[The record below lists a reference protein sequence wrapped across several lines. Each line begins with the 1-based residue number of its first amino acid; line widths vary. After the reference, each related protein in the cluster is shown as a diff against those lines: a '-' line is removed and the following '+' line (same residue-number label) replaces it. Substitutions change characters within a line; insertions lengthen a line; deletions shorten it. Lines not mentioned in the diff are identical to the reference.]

1 MTDQS
6 LMWQEQHAEFDHLMK
21 HPEAVI
27 EGTYQPDS
35 YWYTDPD
42 SGERT
47 WIDMRGMVGLTFET
61 HLIDEA
67 DPAIVTLTVTVD
79 REAWE
84 NEQMCTIIR
93 RSSIRELAAR
103 VVQERD
109 RRARTRAILER
120 GRIESGGTPI
130 RPPGIS
136 SDSLG
141 HGLFQQQESKWDR

>member
-1 MTDQS
+1 MTNHPAYQREY
-6 LMWQEQHAEFDHLMK
+6 QAEFEHLIA

-61 HLIDEA
+61 HLLDEA

-84 NEQMCTIIR
+84 NEGMKPRIR
-93 RSSIRELAAR
+93 ETSIRQLAAR

-141 HGLFQQQESKWDR
+141 HGLFQQHESKWDR

>member
-67 DPAIVTLTVTVD
+67 DPAIVTMTITVD
-79 REAWE
+79 REAWQ
-84 NEQMCTIIR
+84 NEQMHTIIR

-103 VVQERD
+103 AVEERE
-109 RRARTRAILER
+109 RRARYRAIAER
-120 GRIESGGTPI
+120 GRIESGGTI
-130 RPPGIS
+130 YPPGDNNS
-136 SDSLG
+136 RD
-141 HGLFQQQESKWDR
+141 LFQYQERRNGK

>member
-42 SGERT
+42 SGERA
-47 WIDMRGMVGLTFET
+47 WVDMRGMVGLTFET
-61 HLIDEA
+61 HLLDETE
-67 DPAIVTLTVTVD
+67 PVVVTMTITVD

-84 NEQMCTIIR
+84 NEGMKPRIR
-93 RSSIRELAAR
+93 ETSIRQLAAR

-109 RRARTRAILER
+109 RRARYRAIAER
-120 GRIESGGTPI
+120 GRIESGGTFH
-130 RPPGIS
+130 PPGDN
-136 SDSLG
+136 DSR
-141 HGLFQQQESKWDR
+141 GLFQRQESKWDR